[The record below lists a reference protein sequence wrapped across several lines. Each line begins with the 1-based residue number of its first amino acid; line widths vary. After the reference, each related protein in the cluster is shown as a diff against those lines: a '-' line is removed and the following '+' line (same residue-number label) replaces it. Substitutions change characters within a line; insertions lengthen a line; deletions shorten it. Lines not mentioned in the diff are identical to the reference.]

1 MIEQLPIEG
10 GKKTINQILFYR
22 GVITKISVCRGV
34 VGNIKFLFVKEDI
47 VSGNIAET
55 IELLFNKNNNV
66 AYKALQ
72 ELQKESEETD
82 SVYPYI
88 DRLSDM
94 LDSDNSYIRT
104 RGLTLLAYN
113 AKWDKDYKIDEIID
127 KYLKHITDVK
137 PITARQC
144 IKLLPIIVKNKPELR
159 NDILLALHKAN
170 ISFYN
175 DSMQM
180 LVYKDIQ
187 NTLKEIQKL

>member
-1 MIEQLPIEG
+1 M
-10 GKKTINQILFYR
+10 
-22 GVITKISVCRGV
+22 SV
-34 VGNIKFLFVKEDI
+34 
-47 VSGNIAET
+47 NIAET
-55 IELLFNKNNNV
+55 FELLFDKNNTT

-72 ELQKESEETD
+72 NLQKESQETAC
-82 SVYPYI
+82 VYPYM

-127 KYLKHITDVK
+127 KYLNHITDVK

-144 IKLLPIIVKNKPELR
+144 IKLLPIIAKYKPELR
-159 NDILLALHKAN
+159 NDIISALHKAN
-170 ISFYN
+170 ICVYD
-175 DSMQM
+175 DSMQP

-187 NTLKEIQKL
+187 KALKKIQKL

>member
-1 MIEQLPIEG
+1 M
-10 GKKTINQILFYR
+10 NYYR
-22 GVITKISVCRGV
+22 
-34 VGNIKFLFVKEDI
+34 
-47 VSGNIAET
+47 
-55 IELLFNKNNNV
+55 KNNNI

-82 SVYPYI
+82 CIYLYM

-104 RGLTLLAYN
+104 RGLTLLACN

-144 IKLLPIIVKNKPELR
+144 IKLLPVVAKYKPELK
-159 NDILLALHKAN
+159 NDILSALSKAD
-170 ISFYN
+170 ITVYD
-175 DSMQM
+175 DSMQP
-180 LVYKDIQ
+180 LIYKDIQ
-187 NTLKEIQKL
+187 KALKEIQKL

>member
-1 MIEQLPIEG
+1 M
-10 GKKTINQILFYR
+10 
-22 GVITKISVCRGV
+22 SV
-34 VGNIKFLFVKEDI
+34 
-47 VSGNIAET
+47 NIAET
-55 IELLFNKNNNV
+55 LELLLDKNNKI

-72 ELQKESEETD
+72 ELQKESQE
-82 SVYPYI
+82 SACVYPYM

-127 KYLKHITDVK
+127 KYLRHITDVK

-144 IKLLPIIVKNKPELR
+144 IKLLPIIAKYKPELR
-159 NDILLALHKAN
+159 NDIISGLHKAN
-170 ISFYN
+170 VCIYN
-175 DSMQM
+175 DSMQP

-187 NTLKEIQKL
+187 KALKEIQKI

>member
-1 MIEQLPIEG
+1 
-10 GKKTINQILFYR
+10 
-22 GVITKISVCRGV
+22 V
-34 VGNIKFLFVKEDI
+34 FVQEDTMAL
-47 VSGNIAET
+47 NIAET
-55 IELLFNKNNNV
+55 FELLFDKNNNV

-72 ELQKESEETD
+72 KLQKESQETD
-82 SVYPYI
+82 CVYPYM

-113 AKWDKDYKIDEIID
+113 AKWDKNYKIDEIID

-144 IKLLPIIVKNKPELR
+144 IKLLPLIARYKPELK
-159 NDILLALHKAN
+159 NDILSALYKAN
-170 ISFYN
+170 ICVYD
-175 DSMQM
+175 DSMQP

-187 NTLKEIQKL
+187 KALKEIQKL

>member
-1 MIEQLPIEG
+1 MSL
-10 GKKTINQILFYR
+10 
-22 GVITKISVCRGV
+22 
-34 VGNIKFLFVKEDI
+34 
-47 VSGNIAET
+47 NIAET
-55 IELLFNKNNNV
+55 FELLFDKNNTT

-72 ELQKESEETD
+72 NLQKESQETAC
-82 SVYPYI
+82 VYPYM

-127 KYLKHITDVK
+127 KYFNHITDVK

-144 IKLLPIIVKNKPELR
+144 IKLLPIIAKYKPELR
-159 NDILLALHKAN
+159 NDIISALHKAN
-170 ISFYN
+170 ICVYD
-175 DSMQM
+175 DSMQP

-187 NTLKEIQKL
+187 KALKKIQKL